1 MLKLNN
7 IGKKLGD
14 FRLTDISIDVAEG
27 DYFVLMG
34 RSGSGKT
41 QLLELIA
48 GLTTPDEGSVFMDG
62 SDISWLRPQHRNI
75 GLVFQDFA
83 VFPHMTTY
91 DNIAYP
97 LRVSNIA
104 AAEIERRVEEIAGM
118 MNIVPLLHRSTT
130 NLSGGELQ
138 RTAIARTLVTSPRL
152 LLLDEPLASI
162 DASLKDDIT
171 RLLRR
176 INRAGQ
182 TIIHVTH
189 DYSEA
194 IGLASRVG
202 VIHSGRLIQTGP
214 PEEVF
219 SKPVNRFVARYTGIQ
234 NFFRA
239 EFISENGLW
248 MAKTEGGLRLRLEPD
263 NYPSSGLVIIRNN
276 SVQLSNQLLPSEVV
290 NTISGT
296 VIEIIATPAG
306 FNVEIEA
313 GDRIFASVSG
323 SDSILTELR
332 VGSAVF
338 VTLAPDRLV
347 WLKGT

>member
-62 SDISWLRPQHRNI
+62 RDISWLRPQHRNI

>member
-62 SDISWLRPQHRNI
+62 RDISWLRPQHRNI

-97 LRVSNIA
+97 LRVNNVA